1 MLIIFHAS
9 KDNSNDQRVLREF
22 RKLSDDRLL
31 REKDVLLVTVEAN
44 KNRMLA
50 ARVGVSS
57 SELPTLILLYSDRIF
72 QYQGDL
78 TSASLM
84 RSYALQGYLN
94 QGAGEPI
101 SNASFWLWI
110 RTLYLGWLFND
121 AGNETNIN
129 PVALLFSGFLV
140 GLLFFAL
147 TAVVVWFVFKGEIN
161 ATTTNEKKRQ

>member
-1 MLIIFHAS
+1 MLILLHSS
-9 KDNSNDQRVLREF
+9 KDNSNEQRVLREL

-50 ARVGVSS
+50 ARMGVSS

-84 RSYALQGYLN
+84 RSYALQGYLT
-94 QGAGEPI
+94 G
-101 SNASFWLWI
+101 
-110 RTLYLGWLFND
+110 
-121 AGNETNIN
+121 
-129 PVALLFSGFLV
+129 VV
-140 GLLFFAL
+140 VV
-147 TAVVVWFVFKGEIN
+147 VVVWSFPNIVI
-161 ATTTNEKKRQ
+161 